1 MAPMLLPY
9 WTDGC
14 IGSMEGLYF
23 ESSQTVPFHFLM
35 QSELSSNPS
44 RPMRDLPYASLNVP
58 QGISHMKMS
67 GIRYYLAFSDE
78 AVSESKVFSNDL
90 KVVAQSGPWT
100 VFLVQDSP
108 IVQGL
113 TYEPLV
119 SEGSFVGKRSWI
131 DPAVNWFND
140 QSRWLVPIADD
151 GPDDWS
157 RVSVEEIDG
166 LSSPLIFGNQ
176 SSRKLEPLKI
186 TEVSISNEVIA
197 FRVDEVG
204 IPVIIKTSYFPNW
217 SVSGAD
223 GPFRITPNWMVVIP
237 SENKVELRYGRTFV
251 ENFGLAL
258 TILGTLILIA
268 LKRHEKRRKAV
279 VYLSKDTKV

>member
-1 MAPMLLPY
+1 
-9 WTDGC
+9 
-14 IGSMEGLYF
+14 
-23 ESSQTVPFHFLM
+23 
-35 QSELSSNPS
+35 
-44 RPMRDLPYASLNVP
+44 MRDLPYASLNVP

-140 QSRWLVPIADD
+140 QSSWLVPIADD

-176 SSRKLEPLKI
+176 SSRKLDPLKI

-279 VYLSKDTKV
+279 VYSSKDTKV

>member
-1 MAPMLLPY
+1 M
-9 WTDGC
+9 
-14 IGSMEGLYF
+14 
-23 ESSQTVPFHFLM
+23 
-35 QSELSSNPS
+35 
-44 RPMRDLPYASLNVP
+44 
-58 QGISHMKMS
+58 
-67 GIRYYLAFSDE
+67 
-78 AVSESKVFSNDL
+78 
-90 KVVAQSGPWT
+90 
-100 VFLVQDSP
+100 
-108 IVQGL
+108 
-113 TYEPLV
+113 
-119 SEGSFVGKRSWI
+119 
-131 DPAVNWFND
+131 NWFND

-166 LSSPLIFGNQ
+166 LSSPLMFGNQ

-237 SENKVELRYGRTFV
+237 SENKVELRYGRTSV
-251 ENFGLAL
+251 ENFGLVL

-279 VYLSKDTKV
+279 VYSSKDTKV